1 MNVTRRAVLACSA
14 VPWAGCSR
22 TDAPRYGGGWVGA
35 SHERGHRVRDA
46 KERGHRVRDAKSGRP
61 PEPVLQRR
69 AGVLVVGAGI
79 AGLTA
84 ARALTQAG
92 IDDVHVFELEDAAGG
107 NSRGHVLGGMACPLG
122 AHYLPLPGEHNDDLI
137 ALLEAFGLRST
148 QGGRP
153 VYDERHLCHSPQER
167 LFIAGQWHEGL
178 LPPVNA
184 LPTAQRAATLAQYRQ
199 FSAAVA
205 QAGRGGAFSL
215 PTARSTWTDALARL
229 DAQTFAQWLD
239 GQGLRAPALR
249 WYLDYC
255 CRDDYG
261 AGAAQVS
268 AWAGLHYFASRHG
281 FHVPGDEPP
290 ADATAAPD
298 SGVLTWPEGN
308 AWLSRRLAAPLQQ
321 RLHTGSVVLGVDEG
335 RHEVRM
341 DVWDEALQRAERWS
355 APQLVLAVPL
365 FVAARLLA
373 APPAALIQTAGLM
386 RHAPWL
392 VANLLL
398 TQPLADRGGA
408 EPAWDNVVYAADSV
422 SASAGSTATA
432 TASASASMDS
442 RPPARFALGYVDA
455 MHQST
460 RPHPGPT
467 VLSVYWALGG
477 DSAQQLQT
485 QRARLLNEPW
495 SIWAQAVLQDLAG
508 AHPDLPTKVTQVDLM
523 RYGHAMSVPLPGLRG
538 SASLNA
544 LAHIAGRVHFAHS
557 DLSGYSVFEE
567 ACFHGHAAARRVLLT
582 DRATPASAARSRPHP
597 SAPRG

>member
-1 MNVTRRAVLACSA
+1 MSLTRRALLAA
-14 VPWAGCSR
+14 AAATPWAGCSR
-22 TDAPRYGGGWVGA
+22 DAAPGYRGGWLGA

-46 KERGHRVRDAKSGRP
+46 KSGRL
-61 PEPVLQRR
+61 PEPVVQHR

-92 IDDVHVFELEDAAGG
+92 IDDVQVFELEDAAGG
-107 NSRGHVLGGMACPLG
+107 NSRGHTMGGMACPLG
-122 AHYLPLPGEHNDDLI
+122 AHYLPLPAEHDEDLI

-148 QGGRP
+148 HHGRP

-178 LPPVNA
+178 LPPIDA
-184 LPTAQRAATLAQYRQ
+184 LPAAQRAQTLADYRR
-199 FSAAVA
+199 FGAAVA
-205 QAGRGGAFSL
+205 SAGQGGAFSV
-215 PTARSTWTDALARL
+215 PTARSPWSDAMARL

-239 GQGLRAPALR
+239 SQGVNAPALR

-281 FHVPGDEPP
+281 FHAPGDDVHAEHE
-290 ADATAAPD
+290 AQD
-298 SGVLTWPEGN
+298 GVLTWPEGN
-308 AWLSRRLAAPLQQ
+308 AWLSQRLAAPLQQ
-321 RLHTGSVVLGVDEG
+321 RLHTGSVVLGVEEG
-335 RHEVRM
+335 RHDVRM
-341 DVWDEALQRAERWS
+341 DVWNVAAQRAERWM

-365 FVAARLLA
+365 FIAARLLA
-373 APPAALIQTAGLM
+373 APPAALTEATGRM

-398 TQPLADRGGA
+398 DQPLVDRGGA
-408 EPAWDNVVYAADSV
+408 APAWDNVIYTPETAPE
-422 SASAGSTATA
+422 SA
-432 TASASASMDS
+432 
-442 RPPARFALGYVDA
+442 PPRFALGYVDA

-477 DSAQQLQT
+477 DSALQLQA

-495 SIWAQAVLQDLAG
+495 SAWAQAVLQDLAG
-508 AHPDLPTKVTQVDLM
+508 AHPDLAARVTQVDLM
-523 RYGHAMSVPLPGLRG
+523 RYGHAMSVPVPGLRG

-544 LAHIAGRVHFAHS
+544 LVNAGGRVHFAHA

-567 ACFHGHAAARRVLLT
+567 ACHHGHAAARRVL
-582 DRATPASAARSRPHP
+582 RADAARPASSARSRSHP
-597 SAPRG
+597 LAPRG

>member
-1 MNVTRRAVLACSA
+1 MSLTRRAWLAA
-14 VPWAGCSR
+14 AAGVPWAGCTR
-22 TDAPRYGGGWVGA
+22 NEAPRLGGGWVGT
-35 SHERGHRVRDA
+35 SH
-46 KERGHRVRDAKSGRP
+46 ERGHRVRDAKSGRL
-61 PEPVLQRR
+61 PEPAAQRR

-84 ARALTQAG
+84 ARALAQAG
-92 IDDVHVFELEDAAGG
+92 VDDVQVFELEDAAGG
-107 NSRGHVLGGMACPLG
+107 NSRAHRLGGMACPLG
-122 AHYLPLPGEHNDDLI
+122 AHYLPLPAEHDEDLI

-167 LFIAGQWHEGL
+167 LFIDGQWHDGL
-178 LPPVNA
+178 LPPVEV
-184 LPTAQRAATLAQYRQ
+184 LPVAQRAATLAQYRR
-199 FSAAVA
+199 FSAAVTEV
-205 QAGRGGAFSL
+205 GRGGAFSV
-215 PTARSTWTDALARL
+215 PTARATWSDALARL
-229 DAQTFAQWLD
+229 DAQPFSNWLD
-239 GQGLRAPALR
+239 GQGLDAPALR

-261 AGAAQVS
+261 AGPAQVS

-281 FHVPGDEPP
+281 FHAPGDDAP
-290 ADATAAPD
+290 ADPTAQD
-298 SGVLTWPEGN
+298 GVLTWPEGN
-308 AWLSRRLAAPLQQ
+308 AWLSQRLAAPLQQ
-321 RLHTGSVVLGVDEG
+321 RLHTGSVVLGVQED

-341 DVWDEALQRAERWS
+341 DVWDAALQRSERWR

-373 APPAALIQTAGLM
+373 APPSALSQTVDRM

-398 TQPLADRGGA
+398 GQALTDRGGA
-408 EPAWDNVVYAADSV
+408 APAWDNVVYTPAPSSETSPA
-422 SASAGSTATA
+422 
-432 TASASASMDS
+432 
-442 RPPARFALGYVDA
+442 PARFALGYVDA

-477 DSAQQLQT
+477 DSAQQLQA

-495 SIWAQAVLQDLAG
+495 SAWAQAVLRDLAV
-508 AHPDLPTKVTQVDLM
+508 AHPDLASKVTQVDLM

-538 SASLNA
+538 SAALNA
-544 LAHIAGRVHFAHS
+544 LTNTAGRVHFAHA
-557 DLSGYSVFEE
+557 DLAGYSVFEE
-567 ACFHGHAAARRVLLT
+567 ACFHGHAAARRVLRA
-582 DRATPASAARSRPHP
+582 DRVSPASAALSRSHP
-597 SAPRG
+597 SEPRG